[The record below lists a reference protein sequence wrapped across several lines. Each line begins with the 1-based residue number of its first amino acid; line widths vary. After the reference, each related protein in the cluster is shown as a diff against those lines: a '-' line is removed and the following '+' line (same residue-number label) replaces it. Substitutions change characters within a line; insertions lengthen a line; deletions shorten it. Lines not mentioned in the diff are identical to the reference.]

1 MSRNNDFLFCAPV
14 QSHRRP
20 ARVVPWFLTGAGQI
34 AQAPLTCTRAQDL
47 PGGAAAASK
56 GGGGGGQRSFQW
68 QSGGGGVTSRAQKG
82 TEALAGQVGE
92 GEEET
97 AADTL
102 TQGRLNS
109 L

>member
-56 GGGGGGQRSFQW
+56 GGGGGGAEELPVAV
-68 QSGGGGVTSRAQKG
+68 GGGGG
-82 TEALAGQVGE
+82 
-92 GEEET
+92 
-97 AADTL
+97 
-102 TQGRLNS
+102 
-109 L
+109 